1 VDARLVHGAWQ
12 LRLTAP
18 NVQELIE
25 PGWMK
30 MFNEEEIQMLVS
42 GSRAAL
48 DLRDLQANAAY
59 SGGYSIEH
67 PVIVWLWETLASF
80 TAEQQGAFLKFV
92 TSCSRPPLLGFCH
105 LEPKFCVQRCVSHAT
120 ARFVAA
126 DHPSR
131 PPSAARVHRSP

>member
-1 VDARLVHGAWQ
+1 MHVAWEFI
-12 LRLTAP
+12 LRAP
-18 NVQELIE
+18 HVQELIE

-30 MFNEEEIQMLVS
+30 MFNEEELQMLVS
-42 GSRAAL
+42 GSREAL

-67 PVIVWLWETLASF
+67 QVIVWLWETLASF

-105 LEPKFCVQRCVSHAT
+105 LEPKFCVQRCVL
-120 ARFVAA
+120 RVLPGFIAA
-126 DHPSR
+126 CR
-131 PPSAARVHRSP
+131 TCAARLLHALITFDGMR